1 MQLGG
6 IRNDVNANNIYLKS
20 SKTIQLLSLDRKLK
34 NKKFNNDSKTIMNKK
49 NDSTKIKKFK
59 AKLKLQKMFIT
70 KK

>member
-6 IRNDVNANNIYLKS
+6 IHNNMNANNIYLKS

-49 NDSTKIKKFK
+49 TIQQ
-59 AKLKLQKMFIT
+59 KLKNLNQN
-70 KK
+70 